1 MGGATAIQWLL
12 LPSWGTTHLNS
23 WMGVVEGWRWGD
35 EGGAGEDPLVEAAA
49 ASLLLL
55 LPLLAGV
62 CAAVLVDARGWLLL
76 LLAVAAGMSEVAL
89 LAVAAGM
96 SEVALL
102 GEEGAAVAAADVEA
116 LETSEPE
123 WVAAPTAPAP
133 SLNKVNLFCLRVGG
147 GLEFGGSGVNLFCL
161 RVL

>member
-89 LAVAAGM
+89 L
-96 SEVALL
+96 